1 MITKLFRTFRLTD
14 IVLPQN
20 ISNIFK
26 EEHHNE
32 ELYGKPIKH

>member
-1 MITKLFRTFRLTD
+1 MGMMQD
-14 IVLPQN
+14 N
-20 ISNIFK
+20 SNNFK